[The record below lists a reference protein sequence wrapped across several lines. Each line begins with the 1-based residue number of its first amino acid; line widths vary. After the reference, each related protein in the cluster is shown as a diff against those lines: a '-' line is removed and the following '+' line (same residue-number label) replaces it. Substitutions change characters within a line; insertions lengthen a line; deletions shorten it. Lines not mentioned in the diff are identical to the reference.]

1 MNKLNTLIDS
11 IIEQSRGRFLTV
23 TFRKNNG
30 EIRTINGR
38 VGVNFRDWPAD
49 HRFDSEGTQT
59 YYFLIWSVRD
69 RGFRRINAENVIRIA
84 SQGTVLYTEEPVG
97 AGRRMAA

>member
-1 MNKLNTLIDS
+1 MSNKLNALIDS

-38 VGVNFRDWPAD
+38 VGVHHNGWAAD
-49 HRFDSEGTQT
+49 HRYDSFGNET

-84 SQGTVLYTEEPVG
+84 SQGTVIFTQESADRLE
-97 AGRRMAA
+97 AA